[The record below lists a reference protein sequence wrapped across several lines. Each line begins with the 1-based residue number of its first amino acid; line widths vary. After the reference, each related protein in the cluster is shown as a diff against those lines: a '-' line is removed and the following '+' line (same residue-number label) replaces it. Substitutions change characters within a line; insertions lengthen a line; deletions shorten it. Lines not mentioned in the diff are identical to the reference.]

1 MRFGLLLALFAMLTV
16 TVAPTSIEAAKN
28 KDGHGEHGISA
39 VSPQPPTVPKRNHP
53 TQPLKHK
60 PPSKKKGQPAQ
71 TQNSIVSPFSAQAAS
86 VSPFVAQAN
95 SLGVAAAAAALPNY
109 TNNPRD
115 MKILVIT
122 TDVNDYDYQG
132 ISAFLNQ
139 LGTPF
144 ATLEATKTTLTSS
157 MLWDGVSK
165 GYYQGII
172 LTDGQLLYDSGGG
185 NWVTAFTTAEW
196 QTLWD
201 YETMFGVR
209 QVTSYTLPSCY
220 LDSSTNQQV
229 CSPESY
235 GLLNPTYAYQD
246 TSVTALQAKLTTAG
260 ASIFPY
266 LNAANP
272 ITIKSAWTYLNT
284 INPAEA
290 ANVTSLLK
298 SADGKYDLAV
308 IKTYA
313 NGRQNLALSAEN
325 NSFLTH
331 SQLLSY
337 GVINWVTKG
346 IFLGERH
353 VAMDVQPDDLFIDD
367 DMWNTTTM
375 TDTSGLTFRMGSTD
389 LNAFVN
395 WQKSARTKYNGVA
408 SNLKIEWPFNAE
420 GTTGI
425 YNPDTLTSAL
435 LTNKNEFNFISHTY
449 THQNLDAVNAATT
462 NTELTNNNNYA
473 VSKTFNSGTTTGS
486 KYFKDAMIQPD
497 ISGLYNATFQQ
508 AAYNWGIRYLI
519 SDRSRPEWNA
529 PSPNAGF
536 YSNGLL
542 IIPRFA
548 SNLFYNLRTPTQ
560 WVSEYN
566 CYYGPKSDP
575 KNICADLPNSTRFTA
590 NRTYQQILDDE
601 STLWA
606 SYMFKWD
613 LSPIMFHQPNAGT
626 YDGTHSLLGDL
637 IDATLAKYSAAY
649 NLPILNLT
657 QHEVGIRIANRMA
670 YNASGVTATYNPG
683 AKTITLKTVK
693 AATIPVTGVT
703 YGTAETYGGQK
714 ISQVT
719 MTANQTLTISTP

>member
-1 MRFGLLLALFAMLTV
+1 MLTV
-16 TVAPTSIEAAKN
+16 IIAPVSADAAQN
-28 KDGHGEHGISA
+28 KEGHGEHGISA
-39 VSPQPPTVPKRNHP
+39 VSPTPPTTPKRNHP
-53 TQPLKHK
+53 TKPLKQK
-60 PPSKKKGQPAQ
+60 PQPQKLRQTTQAL
-71 TQNSIVSPFSAQAAS
+71 TQNTIDSPFAAQATT
-86 VSPFVAQAN
+86 P
-95 SLGVAAAAAALPNY
+95 AAAAAPLPNY
-109 TNNPRD
+109 TNNPRNL
-115 MKILVIT
+115 KILVIT
-122 TDVNDYDYQG
+122 TTTADYDYQG

-139 LGTPF
+139 LGTPYTTF
-144 ATLEATKTTLTSS
+144 EAAKNDLTASV
-157 MLWDGVSK
+157 LYDAVAKK
-165 GYYQGII
+165 GNYQGII
-172 LTDGQLLYDSGGG
+172 LTDGQLLYENPAGSGKF
-185 NWVTAFTTAEW
+185 VTAFTPTEW

-209 QVTSYTLPSCY
+209 QVTTYTLPSCY
-220 LDSSTNQQV
+220 TDSLTSQLV

-235 GLLNPTYAYQD
+235 GLLNPTYAYLD
-246 TSVTALQAKLTTAG
+246 TGVTPLQAKLTTAG
-260 ASIFPY
+260 ASIFSY
-266 LNAANP
+266 LNSANP

-290 ANVTSLLK
+290 ANVTPLLTDTTGQY
-298 SADGKYDLAV
+298 ALGV

-337 GVINWVTKG
+337 GIINWVTKG

-375 TDTSGLTFRMGSTD
+375 TDTNSVPFRLSGSDFT
-389 LNAFVN
+389 AFVN
-395 WQKSARTKYNGVA
+395 WQKGVRTKYNGVA

-425 YNPDTLTSAL
+425 YKPDTLTAAVL
-435 LTNKNEFNFISHTY
+435 ANKNEFNFISHTY
-449 THQNLDAVNAATT
+449 THQNLDTINAATT
-462 NTELTNNNNYA
+462 QTELQKNQGYA
-473 VSKTFNSGTTTGS
+473 NRNDFKSGTTTGS
-486 KYFKDAMIQPD
+486 QYFKDAMIQPD

-508 AAYNWGIRYLI
+508 AAYNWGIRYMI
-519 SDRSRPEWNA
+519 SDRSRPEWSS

-536 YSNGLL
+536 YSQYQPGLL

-548 SNLFYNLRTPTQ
+548 SNLFYNLRTPEQ

-575 KNICADLPNSTRFTA
+575 KNICPDLPNSTRFTA

-613 LSPIMFHQPNAGT
+613 LSPIMFHQPNTGL
-626 YDGTHSLLGDL
+626 YDSSHSLLGDL

-657 QHEVGIRIANRMA
+657 QHEVGQRIADRMA

-683 AKTITLKTVK
+683 TKTITLKTVK
-693 AATIPVTGVT
+693 AATIPVTGVVR
-703 YGTAETYGGQK
+703 GNKVENYGGQN
-714 ISQVT
+714 ISHIT
-719 MTANQTLTISTP
+719 MVANDSVNIKLP